1 MPKTLYHPIIILIEY
16 YYYDGR
22 VDDYGYYFSVQSTIN
37 DESGLGFR
45 ENERLQPCTFEGDAN
60 NQKYVR
66 NYRFKSFT
74 RMRPRPSIKT
84 LIN

>member
-22 VDDYGYYFSVQSTIN
+22 VDDYGYYFGVQSTN